1 MNGPNDREVSREEPS
16 DREVAREEPI
26 DVAATVIAH
35 KRIERNVT
43 ILAVLTFIA
52 VATGGIVEIAP
63 LFWIDN
69 TIERVE
75 GMRPYTPLE
84 QAGRDVYVREGCYSC
99 HSQMVRPFRDEI
111 ERYGHYSLAAESMYD
126 HPFQWGSK
134 RTGPD
139 LARVGGRYSDEWHVQ
154 HLKDPRSV
162 VPESVMPRYSFL
174 ADRDLDP
181 DRAADALVA
190 LRRVGVPYSRRD
202 VERAGEDMRAQA
214 DPEAGA
220 ADLAQRYPK
229 AQIRD
234 FDGDPSRLTEMD
246 ALVAYL
252 QMLGT
257 LVDVNSA
264 AAQQELAQE
273 KGR

>member
-1 MNGPNDREVSREEPS
+1 MSTHSNLPGERRMVDEPTEVRVP
-16 DREVAREEPI
+16 V
-26 DVAATVIAH
+26 TGH
-35 KRIERNVT
+35 KRLERNVSL
-43 ILAVLTFIA
+43 LALGTLIA
-52 VATGGIVEIAP
+52 VSIGGIVEIAP

-69 TIERVE
+69 TIEKVE

-84 QAGRDVYVREGCYSC
+84 QAGRDIYVREGCYLC
-99 HSQMVRPFRDEI
+99 HSQMIRPFRDEV

-154 HLKDPRSV
+154 HLKDPQSV
-162 VPESVMPRYSFL
+162 VPESVMPQYSFL
-174 ADRDLDP
+174 ADTDINTDAEATL
-181 DRAADALVA
+181 RALQ
-190 LRRVGVPYSRRD
+190 RVGVPYSDRD
-202 VERAGEDMRAQA
+202 VSLANQDLRAQA
-214 DPEAGA
+214 SIDLDAG
-220 ADLAQRYPK
+220 DLTERYPK
-229 AQIRD
+229 AQVRD
-234 FDGDPSRLTEMD
+234 FDGDPERLTEMD

-257 LVDVNSA
+257 LVDFDSA
-264 AAQQELAQE
+264 APLEELAEE

>member
-1 MNGPNDREVSREEPS
+1 MSKNAAHS
-16 DREVAREEPI
+16 DVFESHKKLEKNVTLLA
-26 DVAATVIAH
+26 AAT
-35 KRIERNVT
+35 
-43 ILAVLTFIA
+43 LAV
-52 VATGGIVEIAP
+52 VAIGGIVEIAP

-69 TIERVE
+69 TIEKVE

-84 QAGRDVYVREGCYSC
+84 QAGRNIYIREGCYTC
-99 HSQMVRPFRDEI
+99 HSQMIRPFRDEV

-139 LARVGGRYSDEWHVQ
+139 LARVGGRYSDEWHVA
-154 HLKDPRSV
+154 HLKAPRAL
-162 VPESVMPRYSFL
+162 VPESIMPSYAFL
-174 ADRDLDP
+174 AETPLKVADP
-181 DRAADALVA
+181 AADLAA
-190 LRRVGVPYSRRD
+190 LRAVGVPYSD
-202 VERAGEDMRAQA
+202 ADIAAAKGDLTAQA
-214 DPEAGA
+214 NPDADAG
-220 ADLAQRYPK
+220 DLAARYPK

-234 FDGDPSRLTEMD
+234 FDGDPKRVTEMD

-264 AAQQELAQE
+264 AAQEVLTQE

>member
-1 MNGPNDREVSREEPS
+1 MGFTEQ
-16 DREVAREEPI
+16 
-26 DVAATVIAH
+26 H
-35 KRIERNVT
+35 KKLERNVT
-43 ILAVLTFIA
+43 LLGVGAFIA
-52 VATGGIVEIAP
+52 VAIGGAVEIAP
-63 LFWIDN
+63 LFWVDN
-69 TIERVE
+69 TIEEVE

-84 QAGRDVYVREGCYSC
+84 QAGRDIYVREGCYTC
-99 HSQMVRPFRDEI
+99 HSQMIRPFRDEV

-162 VPESVMPRYSFL
+162 VPESVMPTYAFL
-174 ADRDLDP
+174 AEADLETG
-181 DRAADALVA
+181 RADAKLSA
-190 LRRVGVPYSRRD
+190 LRKVGVPYTD
-202 VERAGEDMRAQA
+202 ADIEAANQDLRAQA
-214 DPEAGA
+214 NPNLSAG
-220 ADLAQRYPK
+220 DLADRYPK
-229 AQIRD
+229 AQLRD
-234 FDGDPSRLTEMD
+234 FDGNPSRLTEMD

-252 QMLGT
+252 QVLGT

-264 AAQQELAQE
+264 AAQEELANE